1 MSSEVEINNLVEE
14 KLKKIKNYL
23 NSQSI
28 SELEKINSNVSKFIE
43 EQFID
48 EKNRIDLLNHEINKQ
63 TKINDIKA
71 NLLNFEKKVKDLEKQ
86 KNELA
91 EKAIN
96 KSKFMNEIKTQIEE
110 RFNLPKNKLISDLI
124 NQSITYPEYMQKF
137 KNYSMKYNYYND
149 LLLEL
154 DKNT

>member
-110 RFNLPKNKLISDLI
+110 RFNLPKNKLISELI

>member
-1 MSSEVEINNLVEE
+1 MYSEDKINALVKRNLD
-14 KLKKIKNYL
+14 KIKDYL

-28 SELEKINSNVSKFIE
+28 SELEKINSNVNA
-43 EQFID
+43 FID
-48 EKNRIDLLNHEINKQ
+48 KQFKEDKKRILLLQKEIDKQTEINK
-63 TKINDIKA
+63 TKK
-71 NLLNFEKKVKDLEKQ
+71 NLINFERKVKKLEKQ

-96 KSKFMNEIKTQIEE
+96 KSKIMNEMKTQIEE
-110 RFNLPKNKLISDLI
+110 RFNLPKNKLISELI

-137 KNYSMKYNYYND
+137 KNLSMKYNYYND
-149 LLLEL
+149 LLLEF

>member
-1 MSSEVEINNLVEE
+1 MSSEDEINTLVKNKIE
-14 KLKKIKNYL
+14 KIKDYL
-23 NSQSI
+23 NSQSM
-28 SELEKINSNVSKFIE
+28 SELEKINSNISKFIE
-43 EQFID
+43 EQFI
-48 EKNRIDLLNHEINKQ
+48 EEQNNIDLLNNEINKQ
-63 TKINDIKA
+63 TKINNTKA
-71 NLLNFEKKVKDLEKQ
+71 NLLNFEKKVKELEKQ

>member
-48 EKNRIDLLNHEINKQ
+48 EKNRIDFLNHEINKQ

>member
-1 MSSEVEINNLVEE
+1 MSSEDEINTLV
-14 KLKKIKNYL
+14 KKKIEIIKNYL
-23 NSQSI
+23 NSQSM
-28 SELEKINSNVSKFIE
+28 SELEKINSNISKFIE
-43 EQFID
+43 EQFI
-48 EKNRIDLLNHEINKQ
+48 EEQNNIDLLNNEINNQ
-63 TKINDIKA
+63 TKINNIKA
-71 NLLNFEKKVKDLEKQ
+71 NLLNFEKKVKELEKQ

-110 RFNLPKNKLISDLI
+110 RFNLPKNKLVSDLI
-124 NQSITYPEYMQKF
+124 NQSITYPEFMQKF
-137 KNYSMKYNYYND
+137 KHYSMKYNFYNY

>member
-28 SELEKINSNVSKFIE
+28 SELEKINSNVNI
-43 EQFID
+43 FID
-48 EKNRIDLLNHEINKQ
+48 KQFREEKNRILLLKKEIDKQTEINN
-63 TKINDIKA
+63 TKRNILI
-71 NLLNFEKKVKDLEKQ
+71 FERKVKKLEKQ

-91 EKAIN
+91 EKAFN
-96 KSKFMNEIKTQIEE
+96 KSKIMNEMKTQIEE
-110 RFNLPKNKLISDLI
+110 RYNLPKNKLISDLI

-137 KNYSMKYNYYND
+137 KNLSMKYNYYND

>member
-1 MSSEVEINNLVEE
+1 MSSEDEINTLVKNKIE
-14 KLKKIKNYL
+14 KIKDYL
-23 NSQSI
+23 NSQSM

-43 EQFID
+43 EQFI
-48 EKNRIDLLNHEINKQ
+48 EEQNKIDLLNNEINKQ
-63 TKINDIKA
+63 TKINNSKA
-71 NLLNFEKKVKDLEKQ
+71 NLLNFEKKVKELEKQ

-124 NQSITYPEYMQKF
+124 NQSITYPEFMQKF
-137 KNYSMKYNYYND
+137 KNYSMKYNFYNY

>member
-1 MSSEVEINNLVEE
+1 MSSEDEINTLVKNKIE
-14 KLKKIKNYL
+14 KIKDYL
-23 NSQSI
+23 NSQSM

-43 EQFID
+43 EQFI
-48 EKNRIDLLNHEINKQ
+48 EEQNKIDLLNNEINKQ
-63 TKINDIKA
+63 TKINNTKA
-71 NLLNFEKKVKDLEKQ
+71 NLLNFEKKVKELEKQ

-124 NQSITYPEYMQKF
+124 NQSITYPEFMQKF
-137 KNYSMKYNYYND
+137 KNYSMKYNFYNY

>member
-1 MSSEVEINNLVEE
+1 MSSEDEINTLV
-14 KLKKIKNYL
+14 KKKIEIIKNYL
-23 NSQSI
+23 NSQSM
-28 SELEKINSNVSKFIE
+28 SELEKINSNISKFIE
-43 EQFID
+43 EQFL
-48 EKNRIDLLNHEINKQ
+48 EEQNNIDLLNNEINKQ
-63 TKINDIKA
+63 TKINNVKV
-71 NLLNFEKKVKDLEKQ
+71 NLLNFEKKVKELEKQ

-124 NQSITYPEYMQKF
+124 NQSITYPEFMQKF
-137 KNYSMKYNYYND
+137 KNYSMKYNFYNY

>member
-1 MSSEVEINNLVEE
+1 MSSEDEINTLVKNKIE
-14 KLKKIKNYL
+14 KIKDYL
-23 NSQSI
+23 NSQSM

-43 EQFID
+43 EQFI
-48 EKNRIDLLNHEINKQ
+48 EEQNKIDLLNNEINKQ
-63 TKINDIKA
+63 TKINNTKA
-71 NLLNFEKKVKDLEKQ
+71 NLLNFEKKVKELEKQ

-96 KSKFMNEIKTQIEE
+96 KSKIMNEMKTQIEE
-110 RFNLPKNKLISDLI
+110 RFNLPKNKLISELI

-137 KNYSMKYNYYND
+137 KNLSMKYNYYND

>member
-1 MSSEVEINNLVEE
+1 MSSEDEINTLV
-14 KLKKIKNYL
+14 KKKIEIIKNYL
-23 NSQSI
+23 NSQSM

-43 EQFID
+43 EQFI
-48 EKNRIDLLNHEINKQ
+48 EEQNKIDLLNNEINKQ
-63 TKINDIKA
+63 TKINNTKA
-71 NLLNFEKKVKDLEKQ
+71 NLLNFEKKVKELEKQ

-137 KNYSMKYNYYND
+137 KNLSMKYNYYND
-149 LLLEL
+149 LLLEF

>member
-1 MSSEVEINNLVEE
+1 MSSEDEINTLVKNKIE
-14 KLKKIKNYL
+14 KIKDYL
-23 NSQSI
+23 NSQSM

-43 EQFID
+43 EQFI
-48 EKNRIDLLNHEINKQ
+48 EEQNKIDLLNNEINKQ
-63 TKINDIKA
+63 TKINNTKA
-71 NLLNFEKKVKDLEKQ
+71 NLLNFEKKVKELEKQ

-137 KNYSMKYNYYND
+137 KNLSMKYNYYND